1 MALILGVD
9 PGLTR
14 CGYALV
20 ESNKSV
26 LHGMFQSDADSDPA
40 ERVGKISLEL
50 EQLVEKYQPSL
61 IALE

>member
-1 MALILGVD
+1 MSLILGVD

-14 CGYALV
+14 CGFALV

-26 LHGMFQSDADSDPA
+26 LHGMFQSDAEADPS

-50 EQLVEKYQPSL
+50 EKLIEKYQPSL
-61 IALE
+61 IAL